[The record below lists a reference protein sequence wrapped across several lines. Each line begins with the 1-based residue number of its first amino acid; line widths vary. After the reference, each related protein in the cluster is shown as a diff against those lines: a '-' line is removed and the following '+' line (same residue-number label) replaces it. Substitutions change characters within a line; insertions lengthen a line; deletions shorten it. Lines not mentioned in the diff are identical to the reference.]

1 MTDLLHLIKSRRSV
15 RRYKEKAVSKETI
28 LQILDVARWAPTGG
42 NLQPWRFV
50 VVTDPRLK
58 EEIGRGARFYFLKS
72 HHVSEVPVLIVICGD
87 TRKSDWYKI
96 DCSLA
101 GENLMIAAHA
111 LGLGSCWIG
120 IYDEERVKEILNI
133 PDHFA
138 VVGLVTL
145 GYPAEIPKPPPRLDL
160 EEVTSFNSF
169 TPGKASGLVSRSMKA
184 GPLSV
189 MGKVTGILLRPIG
202 RILEKL
208 KGSPRGG

>member
-1 MTDLLHLIKSRRSV
+1 MADLLHLIKSRRSV
-15 RRYKEKAVSKETI
+15 RRYKEKVVPKETI

-72 HHVSEVPVLIVICGD
+72 HHVSEAPVLIVICGD
-87 TRKSDWYKI
+87 MRKSDWYKI

-120 IYDEERVKEILNI
+120 IYDEEQVKEILNI

-138 VVGLVTL
+138 VVGLITL
-145 GYPAEIPKPPPRLDL
+145 GYPAETPEPSPRLDL

-169 TPGKASGLVSRSMKA
+169 ALGKVPGLVSRSMRA

-189 MGKVTGILLRPIG
+189 MGKVAGTLLRPIK
-202 RILEKL
+202 RILEKV
-208 KGSPRGG
+208 KGSPRRG